1 MRGLEKLTKI
11 LYVFLSNII
20 FRLSFIIILMMAMFF
35 FTKISNLNYREYIS
49 VFGVIIT
56 GIVMLGSI
64 YIEKYA
70 FNLLKLQITALE
82 YFTKDLN
89 KLVNRSENKE
99 VAVKEIAISLTYL
112 FNLKEKNY
120 LTKISL
126 VFFAVALALL
136 DYYSQWVLLNYSI
149 ICIVTLALI
158 IIKELIV
165 EFRIKKGW
173 FGTNKIEAKA
183 LIEFLI
189 SNSDDIDFTDGNG
202 KLKRVLFPE
211 STPSKEV
218 AKPVDGGIAV

>member
-11 LYVFLSNII
+11 LYIFLSNII
-20 FRLSFIIILMMAMFF
+20 FRIYFIVILMMGMLFF
-35 FTKISNLNYREYIS
+35 IIISNLNYREYIS
-49 VFGVIIT
+49 VFGVVVA
-56 GIVMLGSI
+56 GIAIFGSI

-70 FNLLKLQITALE
+70 FNILKLQITALE

-89 KLVNRSENKE
+89 ELVSRSENKE

-112 FNLKEKNY
+112 FNLKERNY

-126 VFFAVALALL
+126 VFFSVALALL
-136 DYYSQWVLLNYSI
+136 DYYLPWILLNYSI

-218 AKPVDGGIAV
+218 AKPVDGGISV